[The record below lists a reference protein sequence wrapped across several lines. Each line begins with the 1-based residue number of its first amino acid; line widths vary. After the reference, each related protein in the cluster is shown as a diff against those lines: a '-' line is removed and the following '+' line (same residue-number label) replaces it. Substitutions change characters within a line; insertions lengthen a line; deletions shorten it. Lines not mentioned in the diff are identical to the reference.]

1 MWMIQKLMLSSNWW
15 LLMLLDI
22 GNVDVSRVNGVIGL
36 MLLDAANYYL
46 VLKQVLHGLSLM
58 VSLFMLQSFG
68 LMQHLQ
74 LMMSFSSSRSL
85 GYWPVYWLYSYFWCR
100 LSFGGE
106 VLIIIYSIGLIMG
119 GCPLDYNV
127 ADAVM
132 LKGIDIGNV
141 NLYCSVVFYVLM
153 LLLLL
158 IV

>member
-1 MWMIQKLMLSSNWW
+1 
-15 LLMLLDI
+15 MLLDI

-85 GYWPVYWLYSYFWCR
+85 GIDQFIGSTPTFDVVYLLVEKS
-100 LSFGGE
+100 
-106 VLIIIYSIGLIMG
+106 
-119 GCPLDYNV
+119 
-127 ADAVM
+127 
-132 LKGIDIGNV
+132 
-141 NLYCSVVFYVLM
+141 
-153 LLLLL
+153 LLLF

>member
-1 MWMIQKLMLSSNWW
+1 
-15 LLMLLDI
+15 MLLDI

-46 VLKQVLHGLSLM
+46 VLKQEGPETVGSTDIITILHLL
-58 VSLFMLQSFG
+58 LPT
-68 LMQHLQ
+68 
-74 LMMSFSSSRSL
+74 FSIT
-85 GYWPVYWLYSYFWCR
+85 F
-100 LSFGGE
+100 
-106 VLIIIYSIGLIMG
+106 